1 MGHPERAVNPE
12 ETHYN
17 RAPVFH
23 IFPPVLHDWKT
34 LGSIQGAL
42 QKTAHQILNGWES
55 YEDWTDCDRF
65 ALIVV
70 GLNTSSLY

>member
-1 MGHPERAVNPE
+1 MTTFVSSVKESVSVTRSLTYPYDMGHPERAVNPE

-42 QKTAHQILNGWES
+42 QKL
-55 YEDWTDCDRF
+55 
-65 ALIVV
+65 LIKF
-70 GLNTSSLY
+70 

>member
-1 MGHPERAVNPE
+1 MTGKHWDQSKE
-12 ETHYN
+12 
-17 RAPVFH
+17 
-23 IFPPVLHDWKT
+23 LSKK
-34 LGSIQGAL
+34 
-42 QKTAHQILNGWES
+42 KTAHQILNGWES